1 MISTVTLTPPM
12 AGAAAVTLHG
22 NGQTNR
28 NLARVQ
34 GLVGPPAPR
43 DVVRARSQA
52 DGAVDDS
59 KFLTER
65 MITLEGEIWNSTG
78 GAAIS
83 DLSTVSEAFTSS
95 LLSPAKLTVT
105 YENGTTRFC
114 YVKLSGGVDVSVEG
128 ASRLVQYQ
136 VQLRAA
142 DPRWYDTTLNTQ
154 TVSMS
159 TATYSPSVTLTSA
172 GTAPSPLTIAVTA
185 GTADLGI
192 NTITVT
198 APSTYSSLVPNT
210 YSTSG
215 DQVLVST
222 LTGAGSGNRIGV
234 TMGLTRTFVTATRS
248 GVYSAS
254 GVSPLADVHQKS
266 EFPYVYP
273 GSNTAVISGTGT
285 SGMVGA
291 STVYSWYD
299 AFW

>member
-1 MISTVTLTPPM
+1 MITGVTLTPPM
-12 AGAAAVTLHG
+12 SGASAIVLHG
-22 NGQTNR
+22 SGTSSR
-28 NLARVQ
+28 YLSRIQ
-34 GLVGPPAPR
+34 GVVGPPSPR
-43 DVVRARSQA
+43 DVLRARSQA
-52 DGAVDDS
+52 DGAVDDT

-65 MITLEGEIWNSTG
+65 TIVLEGEIWGSTG
-78 GAAIS
+78 GAALS
-83 DLSTVSEAFTSS
+83 DMSTVSEAFTAS

-105 YENGTTRFC
+105 YEGGTTRFC
-114 YVKLSGGVDVSVEG
+114 YVKLSGSVDVSVEG

-142 DPRWYDTTLNTQ
+142 DPRWYDTTLNSQ

-159 TATYSPSVTLTSA
+159 TATYSPSATLTSA

-198 APSTYSSLVPNT
+198 APLTYSSLVPNT
-210 YSTSG
+210 YSSSG

-234 TMGLTRTFVTATRS
+234 SMGLTRTFVTATRS

-273 GSNTAVISGTGT
+273 GSNTAVISGIGT
-285 SGMVGA
+285 SGMLGA